1 MGWALCSIQLK
12 NTMNGSFSWNSGR
25 IEVWALSSEFEFLD
39 FVSISVAIIEG
50 TADKQLSYTSDNFS
64 GEPEKTKDDGGD
76 VPLTAV
82 ILTALC
88 SVTIILLLIVC
99 LLMGLRKMQAI
110 QKLFYPSC
118 SSNSSI
124 VKCFLVMSVSTSVY
138 SYIRQTDSQGVNK
151 DIPKL
156 AVRINF
162 KTLNPLHT
170 AMWIPDT
177 CSNPAHQTTGRL
189 VRSIS
194 TPAGFQNTSST
205 HLPRSTNHNWIP
217 YVIQSIAQ
225 QNGQTYTALWPISS
239 NQPITKPVAIRLVG
253 VNGTDVQIGSRMGLV
268 SRGIRTS
275 NTIQASLGYPI
286 HLWKGSLVFS
296 NLLPSTSAAE
306 LKSDKN
312 LTAPQKD
319 FTPICREVVRGHY
332 EDSMYI
338 GWNPWKN
345 AHDFFGRTQFGAESR
360 RLISPNLLRQV
371 DQTFECISS
380 TIVGKL

>member
-110 QKLFYPSC
+110 QKLLYPSC

-124 VKCFLVMSVSTSVY
+124 VK
-138 SYIRQTDSQGVNK
+138 
-151 DIPKL
+151 
-156 AVRINF
+156 
-162 KTLNPLHT
+162 
-170 AMWIPDT
+170 IPDT

-239 NQPITKPVAIRLVG
+239 NQPLTKPVAIRLVG

-275 NTIQASLGYPI
+275 NTIQ
-286 HLWKGSLVFS
+286 

-319 FTPICREVVRGHY
+319 FTPMGSGYEDGRQEAPRHKKKRMCRE
-332 EDSMYI
+332 
-338 GWNPWKN
+338 
-345 AHDFFGRTQFGAESR
+345 
-360 RLISPNLLRQV
+360 
-371 DQTFECISS
+371 
-380 TIVGKL
+380 